1 MVSRTVLFAA
11 LLAGAALISGFT
23 ILRGGAPFDEGL
35 ILQAA
40 RRVTD
45 GQVPYRDFLWPY
57 GPAQPYVF
65 GASFDLFGTSLLW
78 WRILRVICDA
88 VVAATVYSLVRRE
101 ASHRLALAGWLA
113 AACAMA
119 QPTSATPFPAALAL
133 GLIGFAVAT
142 RTPTRQRDALVAGAL
157 VGLAAAWRL
166 DFGIYAGGAVL
177 LTLAL
182 SSAGR
187 GRRLAIFVATG
198 AAVAI
203 LSYLPFIVAVGPA
216 DLYDSL
222 VGSSLRERDFWNL
235 PFPLSYEGG
244 LRAWPPGVL
253 AAEAKDL
260 VGYYLPLLC
269 VLGLGLSAVALLATG
284 RRAGST
290 AASGVGLLT
299 FAAGGLLYLLSRTDE
314 FHTTPLIVLL
324 AVALPVAFARATS
337 RALGFALAA
346 TLVLLAGH
354 GASNRLSALLQPPNL
369 TTIDVPVAD
378 GAKAPPREA
387 EAIEHM
393 VASVQRVAAP
403 DEPIYAITAR
413 SDLVRFNQ
421 PLIYVLTQ
429 RDNPTDRDFGLQ
441 TSSAE
446 QRRTVTA
453 LRRSPAAAIVRWT
466 DPISTVREPNLR
478 GRPSGSRAL
487 DRYVAAMYRHLN
499 RRGEYEVLV
508 PR

>member
-1 MVSRTVLFAA
+1 MSRPLLFAA
-11 LLAGAALISGFT
+11 LTVGAALISGFT

-45 GQVPYRDFLWPY
+45 GQMPYRDFLWPY
-57 GPAQPYVF
+57 GPAQPYLF

-78 WRILRVICDA
+78 WRILRVVCDA
-88 VVAATVYSLVRRE
+88 VVAVTVYSLVRRE
-101 ASHRLALAGWLA
+101 ASHRLALAGWLV

-133 GLIGFAVAT
+133 GLIGFAIAT
-142 RTPTRQRDALVAGAL
+142 RAPAHRHDALVAGVL

-182 SSAGR
+182 STAGR
-187 GRRLAIFVATG
+187 GARLGIFVAT
-198 AAVAI
+198 ATAVAV
-203 LSYLPFIVAVGPA
+203 LTYLPFVVALGPA

-235 PFPLSYEGG
+235 PFPLAYDGA
-244 LRAWPPGVL
+244 LRAWPPGSL
-253 AAEAKDL
+253 AEDAKDL

-269 VLGLGLSAVALLATG
+269 VLGLAVSALALLRAG
-284 RRAGST
+284 RRAR
-290 AASGVGLLT
+290 AALASAVGLLT
-299 FAAGGLLYLLSRTDE
+299 FAVGGLLYLLSRTDE

-324 AVALPVAFARATS
+324 AVALPVALAR
-337 RALGFALAA
+337 RAPRAIGFALAA
-346 TLVLLAGH
+346 ILVLLAGH
-354 GASNRLSALLQPPNL
+354 GAANRLSALLQPPEL
-369 TTIDVPVAD
+369 APIDVPVAD
-378 GAKAPPREA
+378 GAKAPPEEA
-387 EAIEHM
+387 EAIRRM
-393 VASVQRVAAP
+393 VATVQRVAAP
-403 DEPIYAITAR
+403 GEPIYAITAR

-421 PLIYVLTQ
+421 PLIYVLAQ

-441 TSSAE
+441 TSAAE
-446 QRRTVTA
+446 QRRTVAA
-453 LRRSPAAAIVRWT
+453 LERSPPAAIVRWT

-478 GRPSGSRAL
+478 GRPSGSRVL
-487 DRYVAAMYRHLN
+487 DRYVAAGYRRLDQA
-499 RRGEYEVLV
+499 GEYEVLV